1 MRRAEQADSG
11 LKGSEVTW
19 RHMLQNQANKRA
31 TASSK
36 IWKPPTELEG
46 CHYTGHLLDPE
57 ATIEKYNST
66 HQ

>member
-1 MRRAEQADSG
+1 
-11 LKGSEVTW
+11 
-19 RHMLQNQANKRA
+19 MLQTQANKKA

-36 IWKPPTELEG
+36 IWKLPTELEG